1 MLEMWIIWL
10 ILMGAALVVEA
21 MTLGLTT
28 IWLAAGCLVAAILDL
43 AGCSMTAQVVTMIV
57 VTIITFVICLIW
69 IKPKIDKAARNR
81 KTATNADRF
90 LGQEGIVIK
99 DIDPIEGKGQVK
111 VMGQVWSAKA
121 VKPIPEGTKI
131 IVKNME
137 GVKLLVEVANA

>member
-1 MLEMWIIWL
+1 MPEMWIIWL
-10 ILMGAALVVEA
+10 ILMVVALIVEA
-21 MTLGLTT
+21 MTLGLAT

-43 AGCSMTAQVVTMIV
+43 VGCSTGIQIIAMVV
-57 VTIITFVICLIW
+57 VTIITFIICIIW
-69 IKPKIDKAARNR
+69 IKPKIDRAARNK

-90 LGQEGIVIK
+90 LGQEGIVIV

-121 VKPIPEGTKI
+121 VKPIPKDTKV

-137 GVKLLVEVANA
+137 GVKLLVEAINA